1 MPYALAVLPAAAFDA
16 GSDLD
21 SAALSRTFA
30 DTLFKPFYSEETQ
43 PSGLAERRVDL
54 SAVNLASRTRTV
66 KKA

>member
-16 GSDLD
+16 GSGLD

-30 DTLFKPFYSEETQ
+30 KHFVQAFYPEETQ
-43 PSGLAERRVDL
+43 PSGLARGLDL
-54 SAVNLASRTRTV
+54 SAANLASRTRTV